1 MIVNQIYSWKTHR
14 RGSKFIHLPLSN
26 RLSALVPFFL
36 GSKASILEPIIRT
49 FTAREEKKRQEMLET
64 TFGRET
70 GKFEIAGNLEITLTT
85 AIRWR
90 RTCANRVRTSMQLGN
105 NCVGGQPRGPLDNW
119 FPLTSLSRLPLKRHP
134 RTANWHSVY
143 PLAYLSLFPP
153 DSSFFCA
160 RYAAVH
166 GR

>member
-1 MIVNQIYSWKTHR
+1 MLLNLFTF
-14 RGSKFIHLPLSN
+14 KFIFRSS
-26 RLSALVPFFL
+26 RFDSFD
-36 GSKASILEPIIRT
+36 SRT
-49 FTAREEKKRQEMLET
+49 NYSFTRSREEKKRHVLET
-64 TFGRET
+64 TASGRET
-70 GKFEIAGNLEITLTT
+70 KFEIAGNLEITLR
-85 AIRWR
+85 IRWRR

-143 PLAYLSLFPP
+143 PPLSFLAYFHPIPILHP
-153 DSSFFCA
+153 SFEP